1 MTNPSID
8 LTAPPHMFTNAAIA
22 PIAEGDA
29 MTAAPATTTMTPS
42 VRGPLDTVA
51 VNHLLDRLAQSP
63 DTERVVVDCS
73 AVSSV
78 DPVGTARL
86 WVLARELELA
96 GRVLRII
103 GLPERFIRRLRLHP
117 VLRFVE
123 QDESV
128 FADPFSAAVSSR

>member
-1 MTNPSID
+1 MTNPSMDI
-8 LTAPPHMFTNAAIA
+8 TPPPHMFTNAAIA
-22 PIAEGDA
+22 PIAGGDA
-29 MTAAPATTTMTPS
+29 MTSTSRAGAITPS

-63 DTERVVVDCS
+63 DSDQVVVDCS
-73 AVSSV
+73 GVSSV

-117 VLRFVE
+117 VLRFVDQE
-123 QDESV
+123 ESV
-128 FADPFSAAVSSR
+128 FADPFGVAVSSR

>member
-1 MTNPSID
+1 M
-8 LTAPPHMFTNAAIA
+8 
-22 PIAEGDA
+22 
-29 MTAAPATTTMTPS
+29 
-42 VRGPLDTVA
+42 RGPLDTNA
-51 VNHLLDRLAQSP
+51 VNHLLDRIAQAP
-63 DTERVVVDCS
+63 DAPSVLIDCS
-73 AVSSV
+73 GVSSV

>member
-1 MTNPSID
+1 MTNPENISSSSRRE
-8 LTAPPHMFTNAAIA
+8 MQ
-22 PIAEGDA
+22 
-29 MTAAPATTTMTPS
+29 M
-42 VRGPLDTVA
+42 RGPLDTSA
-51 VNHLLDRLAQSP
+51 VTYLLDRIAESPEAAQ
-63 DTERVVVDCS
+63 VLVDCS

-86 WVLARELELA
+86 WVLARELEVS
-96 GRVLRII
+96 GRVLRLI

-123 QDESV
+123 QEESV

>member
-1 MTNPSID
+1 M
-8 LTAPPHMFTNAAIA
+8 
-22 PIAEGDA
+22 
-29 MTAAPATTTMTPS
+29 
-42 VRGPLDTVA
+42 RGPLDTTA
-51 VNHLLDRLAQSP
+51 VNHLLDRIAATP
-63 DTERVVVDCS
+63 DASQLVIDCS
-73 AVSSV
+73 QVSSV

-96 GRVLRII
+96 GRMLRII

-128 FADPFSAAVSSR
+128 FTDPFGAAVSSR

>member
-1 MTNPSID
+1 M
-8 LTAPPHMFTNAAIA
+8 
-22 PIAEGDA
+22 
-29 MTAAPATTTMTPS
+29 
-42 VRGPLDTVA
+42 RGPLDTTA
-51 VNHLLDRLAQSP
+51 VNHLLDRIARTP
-63 DTERVVVDCS
+63 DASQVIVIDCTL
-73 AVSSV
+73 VSSV

-96 GRVLRII
+96 GRILRII

-128 FADPFSAAVSSR
+128 FTDPFGAAVSSR

>member
-1 MTNPSID
+1 MKNSRPEVQ
-8 LTAPPHMFTNAAIA
+8 M
-22 PIAEGDA
+22 
-29 MTAAPATTTMTPS
+29 
-42 VRGPLDTVA
+42 RGPLDTIA
-51 VNHLLDRLAQSP
+51 VNYLLDRIAQAP
-63 DTERVVVDCS
+63 DAEHVVLDCS
-73 AVSSV
+73 RVSSV

-86 WVLARELELA
+86 WVLCRELELA
-96 GRVLRII
+96 GRMLRII

>member
-1 MTNPSID
+1 MTFLRMTNSSPG
-8 LTAPPHMFTNAAIA
+8 TT
-22 PIAEGDA
+22 
-29 MTAAPATTTMTPS
+29 PARPEVL
-42 VRGPLDTVA
+42 VRGPLDTSA
-51 VNHLLDRLAQSP
+51 VNHLLDRIAAAPDAAQL
-63 DTERVVVDCS
+63 VVDCS
-73 AVSSV
+73 QVSSV

-117 VLRFVE
+117 LLRFVE
-123 QDESV
+123 QEESV